1 MSRFEFM
8 LATTADD
15 GDLRRVLSS
24 TPMSGRIRVAFA
36 REPSY
41 FAAAEVDGKTVQVGI
56 CRDTTIGRV
65 VGMGSRAVSPRYV
78 NGQPQPVGY
87 LSGLRLLPQYRG
99 QGRLLARGYQFL
111 RQLHADNATNFYL
124 TTIADDNEAAIRLL
138 TSGRGGLP
146 IYQPWGRYVTMVM
159 NTKRNRRGR
168 VSNDA
173 LDCRTAT
180 TADGAM
186 ILKFLRA
193 HGPTRQFF
201 PDYEE
206 SDLFTDA
213 GLLKGLRPDDITLA
227 FLNDEL
233 VGTLAAWDQRGFK
246 QTFVCG
252 YAGWLRFARPL
263 YNACAW
269 LARRPLLPQCGA
281 MIDADVG
288 AIPVVRGDDFGV
300 FTMLLERQLDRLAT
314 RGTCRLLFGLHEN
327 DPLLSVARR
336 YTSREYVT
344 RLYIV
349 TWPDGCEAI
358 GELKGRVP
366 YLELGCL

>member
-8 LATTADD
+8 LATNADD

-24 TPMSGRIRVAFA
+24 TPMAGRIRVAFA

-41 FAAAEVDGKTVQVGI
+41 FDATAVNGKNVQVGV
-56 CRDTTIGRV
+56 CRDITTGRV

-111 RQLHADNATNFYL
+111 RQLHSDNSTRFYL
-124 TTIADDNEAAIRLL
+124 TTIADDNDAAIRLL
-138 TSGRGGLP
+138 TSGRAGLP
-146 IYQPWGRYVTMVM
+146 TYQPWGRYVTMVV
-159 NTKRNRRGR
+159 NTKRTRGDR
-168 VSNDA
+168 SSNGD
-173 LDCRTAT
+173 LHCRAAT
-180 TADGAM
+180 TADCSI
-186 ILKFLRA
+186 ILEFLHA
-193 HGPTRQFF
+193 HGPARQFF
-201 PDYEE
+201 PAYNNG
-206 SDLFTDA
+206 DLFTGA
-213 GLLKGLRPDDITLA
+213 GLLKGLRPDDILLA
-227 FLNDEL
+227 FRNDEL
-233 VGTLAAWDQRGFK
+233 TGTLAAWDQREFK

-300 FTMLLERQLDRLAT
+300 FTMLLERQLDRLAS

-358 GELKGRVP
+358 RELKGRVP